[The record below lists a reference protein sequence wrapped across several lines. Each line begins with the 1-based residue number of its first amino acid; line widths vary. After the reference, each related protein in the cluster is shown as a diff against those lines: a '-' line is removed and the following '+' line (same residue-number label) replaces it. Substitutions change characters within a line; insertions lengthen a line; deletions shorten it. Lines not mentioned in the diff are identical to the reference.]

1 MDPLTIA
8 GAIGVASKA
17 FNAIKQGFAVGQDLD
32 QMAGQIGKWMSA
44 VSDVDQAEKEAKNP
58 PLFKKLMYAS
68 SIEQQAL
75 EAFAAKKKL
84 EQQRAELKQYLILT
98 FGPSAWNELL
108 HTEGTIRKQR
118 QEMIYKRKERLH
130 KIINAFAIGLLTITV
145 IGFIFLL
152 LYLWKQKNQIS
163 GTLIFI
169 LHVPMYVVL
178 GENYNIFHED
188 QFHLYKI

>member
-130 KIINAFAIGLLTITV
+130 KIVNAFAIGLLTITV

-152 LYLWKQKNQIS
+152 LYLWKQKN
-163 GTLIFI
+163 
-169 LHVPMYVVL
+169 
-178 GENYNIFHED
+178 
-188 QFHLYKI
+188 

>member
-98 FGPSAWNELL
+98 FGQSAWNELL

-152 LYLWKQKNQIS
+152 LYLWKQKN
-163 GTLIFI
+163 
-169 LHVPMYVVL
+169 
-178 GENYNIFHED
+178 
-188 QFHLYKI
+188 

>member
-130 KIINAFAIGLLTITV
+130 KIVNGIAIGVLTLTI

-152 LYLWKQKNQIS
+152 IYLWKERN
-163 GTLIFI
+163 
-169 LHVPMYVVL
+169 
-178 GENYNIFHED
+178 
-188 QFHLYKI
+188 

>member
-8 GAIGVASKA
+8 GAIGVATKA
-17 FNAIKQGFAVGQDLD
+17 FNTIKQGFAVGQDIN

-75 EAFAAKKKL
+75 EAYTAKKKF
-84 EQQRAELKQYLILT
+84 EQQRYELKQYLSLS
-98 FGPSAWNELL
+98 FGPQAWNELL
-108 HTEGTIRKQR
+108 AMEGKIRKER

-130 KIINAFAIGLLTITV
+130 KIINIIGIVILSLTV
-145 IGFIFLL
+145 VGFILL
-152 LYLWKQKNQIS
+152 L
-163 GTLIFI
+163 IF
-169 LHVPMYVVL
+169 
-178 GENYNIFHED
+178 
-188 QFHLYKI
+188 LYKMERN

>member
-130 KIINAFAIGLLTITV
+130 KIVNAFAIGLLTITV

-152 LYLWKQKNQIS
+152 IYLWKERN
-163 GTLIFI
+163 
-169 LHVPMYVVL
+169 
-178 GENYNIFHED
+178 
-188 QFHLYKI
+188 

>member
-8 GAIGVASKA
+8 GAIGVATKA
-17 FNAIKQGFAVGQDLD
+17 FNTIKQGFAVGQDIN

-75 EAFAAKKKL
+75 EAYAAKKKF
-84 EQQRAELKQYLILT
+84 EQQRYELKQYLSLS
-98 FGPSAWNELL
+98 FGPQAWNELL
-108 HTEGTIRKQR
+108 AMEGKIRKQR

-130 KIINAFAIGLLTITV
+130 KIINIIGIVILSLTV
-145 IGFIFLL
+145 VGFISL
-152 LYLWKQKNQIS
+152 
-163 GTLIFI
+163 LIF
-169 LHVPMYVVL
+169 
-178 GENYNIFHED
+178 
-188 QFHLYKI
+188 LYKMERN

>member
-44 VSDVDQAEKEAKNP
+44 VADVDQAEKEAKNP

-130 KIINAFAIGLLTITV
+130 KIVNAFAIGLLTITV

-152 LYLWKQKNQIS
+152 LYLWKQKN
-163 GTLIFI
+163 
-169 LHVPMYVVL
+169 
-178 GENYNIFHED
+178 
-188 QFHLYKI
+188 